1 MKIDASIITR
11 NPADASLIA
20 SRIEKSGF
28 DGLFTFEGP
37 HDPFLPLAVS
47 ALNTSKIKLIT
58 SIAIAFAR
66 NPMLLANI
74 GYDLQLLS
82 KGRFIMG
89 LGSQIKPHIEK
100 RFSMPWSSPAKRMR
114 EMIQAI
120 KSIWDCWENGA
131 DLDFKGEFYN
141 HTLMTPLFNPGKSE
155 YGLPSI
161 YLAGVG
167 PLMTSVAA
175 EVADGLM
182 VHPFHTTQSLNKIT
196 IPAVNKGLQISNNR
210 DFKISVGVMIAAAD
224 EQQELDKEIEGLR
237 TQLGFY
243 GSTLAYKVVL
253 EEHGWEDKYLE
264 LNKLSKQGAW
274 DEMPKL
280 INDEM
285 LEKIAVVGSINSAK
299 DQIYERYSKIAE
311 RVAPTFFNPNAEA
324 PFNFI
329 NVFNERS

>member
-82 KGRFIMG
+82 RGRFIMG

-155 YGLPSI
+155 
-161 YLAGVG
+161 
-167 PLMTSVAA
+167 
-175 EVADGLM
+175 
-182 VHPFHTTQSLNKIT
+182 
-196 IPAVNKGLQISNNR
+196 
-210 DFKISVGVMIAAAD
+210 
-224 EQQELDKEIEGLR
+224 
-237 TQLGFY
+237 
-243 GSTLAYKVVL
+243 
-253 EEHGWEDKYLE
+253 
-264 LNKLSKQGAW
+264 
-274 DEMPKL
+274 
-280 INDEM
+280 
-285 LEKIAVVGSINSAK
+285 
-299 DQIYERYSKIAE
+299 
-311 RVAPTFFNPNAEA
+311 
-324 PFNFI
+324 
-329 NVFNERS
+329 